1 LPAWQLTSQDP
12 PDELVARQSQGPSI
26 SCREPRLGHRN
37 QRSGKTNTYPVIA
50 LHPDDGIVIAR
61 ATLAAG
67 TPVADG
73 VIATERI
80 PPGHKVAIRPHAP
93 AEPVFR
99 YGQIIGFATRPIEP
113 GQHVH
118 VHNLGMGEFDKDYAF
133 GVDATP
139 TEMIEPG
146 ATLQGIRRP
155 DGRVATRNYIGILT
169 SVNCSA
175 HVAELVAGA
184 FKRHPILG
192 LDPLA
197 EFPNVDGVVALTHKT
212 GCGMA
217 AGKPLRLL
225 RRTLA
230 GYARH
235 PNFSH
240 VVLIGLGCEVNQI
253 GALLEE
259 QKLTDR
265 LRNMNIQSVGGTR
278 KTVEAGLDFVR
289 SVLPDANRVERE
301 TVPASEL
308 IVALQCGGSDGYS
321 GVSANPALG
330 VASDLVVRNG
340 GSVILSETTETY
352 GAEHLF
358 TRRAVSREVGEK
370 LVELMKWWEEYTRK
384 EGAEINANPSPGNKA
399 GGLTTIL
406 EKSLGAMAKAGS
418 TNLVDVVKYAEPVT
432 AKGFVFMDTPGYDP
446 VSATGQV
453 AGGANVVCFTTGR
466 GSMFGCKPSPSI
478 KIATNSPMYHRLQDD
493 MDVNCGTILDGEE
506 TVEQAGRRIF
516 DLILRVAD
524 GERTKSEEA
533 DFGAAEFAPWQ
544 LGATV

>member
-1 LPAWQLTSQDP
+1 MSGGTKGAM
-12 PDELVARQSQGPSI
+12 AM
-26 SCREPRLGHRN
+26 HR
-37 QRSGKTNTYPVIA
+37 YPVIS
-50 LHPDDGIVIAR
+50 LHPNDGVVIAR
-61 ATLAAG
+61 ATLSPG
-67 TPVADG
+67 DPVADG
-73 VIATERI
+73 VAAVERI
-80 PPGHKVAIRPHAP
+80 PPGHKVAIRAHAP
-93 AEPVFR
+93 GEAVSR

-118 VHNLGMGEFDKDYAF
+118 VQNLGMGEFSKDYAF
-133 GVDATP
+133 GEGVRP

-146 ATLQGIRRP
+146 ATFQGIRRL
-155 DGRVATRNYIGILT
+155 DGRIATRNYVGILT

-175 HVAELVAGA
+175 HVAGLVADA

-197 EFPNVDGVVALTHKT
+197 EFPNVDGVIALTHKT

-217 AGKPLRLL
+217 AGEPLRLL
-225 RRTLA
+225 QRTIG

-240 VVLIGLGCEVNQI
+240 IVLIGLGCEVNQI
-253 GALLEE
+253 GDLLREE
-259 QKLTDR
+259 KLGDR
-265 LRNMNIQSVGGTR
+265 IRNMNIQSVGGTR
-278 KTVEAGLDFVR
+278 RTVEAGIEFVR
-289 SVLPDANRVERE
+289 SVLPDANRIERE

-446 VSATGQV
+446 VAATGQV

-478 KIATNSPMYHRLQDD
+478 KIATNSPMYRRLEDD

-506 TVEQAGRRIF
+506 SVEQAGRRIF
-516 DLILRVAD
+516 DLILRVAS
-524 GERTKSEEA
+524 GERTRSELA
-533 DFGAAEFAPWQ
+533 DYGAAEFAPWQ
-544 LGATV
+544 IGATV